1 MNAYMH
7 PDTARALL
15 KQSRDYTDSKRAERA
30 ERQRKEA
37 LRAQGRALAVQMGGW
52 SESAMGELAE
62 VFAGMQQ

>member
-15 KQSRDYTDSKRAERA
+15 EQSRAYTNGKRAERA
-30 ERQRKEA
+30 EKQRKEA

-52 SESAMGELAE
+52 SESALGELAE
-62 VFAGMQQ
+62 VFAGVQQ